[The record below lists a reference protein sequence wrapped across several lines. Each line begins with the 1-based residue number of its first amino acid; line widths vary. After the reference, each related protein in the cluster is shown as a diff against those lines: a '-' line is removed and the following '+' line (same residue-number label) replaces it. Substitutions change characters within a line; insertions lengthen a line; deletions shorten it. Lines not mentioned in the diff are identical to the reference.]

1 MLPRV
6 GDEVVVEFLGGNPDR
21 PLIIGSP

>member
-1 MLPRV
+1 M
-6 GDEVVVEFLGGNPDR
+6 VEFLGGNPDR